1 MLGRMRGRGITVRLV
16 LAALC
21 VMGAAA
27 SAAALP
33 SVSLDQAVPTGR
45 STYRLPIQD
54 PAADHVNYLLYVPP
68 GARAPATGW
77 PLILFLHGTEQRG
90 DDPSVLQDLAILTF
104 ADEEGQFPF
113 VAVVPQCPR
122 GQHWSP
128 SVLKQ
133 LLDAVRTSVPVDRH
147 RVYLTGFSMGGYGV
161 WQTAAAMPGTFA
173 AIAPLCGMSDLPD
186 APALATLPVWVFHGA
201 RDQNVPLSESLKMVK
216 ALRGAGGDPLLTVYP
231 DRPHD
236 IWTMTYHDSR
246 LYLWFLSHSLS
257 DGSPSVDSRTGD
269 RRSDD
274 SRIAASSL
282 SSDALLDR

>member
-1 MLGRMRGRGITVRLV
+1 MTLVRA

-21 VMGAAA
+21 AMGAGV

-33 SVSLDQAVPTGR
+33 SASFDQAVPTGR
-45 STYRLPIQD
+45 STYRLPVAD
-54 PAADHVNYLLYVPP
+54 PAADHVNYILYVPQ
-68 GARAPATGW
+68 GAHAPATGW

-90 DDPSVLQDLAILTF
+90 DDPSVLLDLDILTF

-113 VAVVPQCPR
+113 VAVVPQCPA

-133 LLDAVRTSVPVDRH
+133 LLDAVQVSLAVDRS

-161 WQTAAAMPGTFA
+161 WQTAAALPGTFA
-173 AIAPLCGMSDLPD
+173 AIAPLCGMSDVPD
-186 APALATLPVWVFHGA
+186 APALAKVPAWVFHGA
-201 RDQNVPLSESLKMVK
+201 RDQNVPISESQKMVK
-216 ALRGAGGDPLLTVYP
+216 ALRRAGGDPMFTVYP
-231 DRPHD
+231 DSSHD

-246 LYLWFLSHSLS
+246 LYLWFLSHSLAE
-257 DGSPSVDSRTGD
+257 DSPSA
-269 RRSDD
+269 D